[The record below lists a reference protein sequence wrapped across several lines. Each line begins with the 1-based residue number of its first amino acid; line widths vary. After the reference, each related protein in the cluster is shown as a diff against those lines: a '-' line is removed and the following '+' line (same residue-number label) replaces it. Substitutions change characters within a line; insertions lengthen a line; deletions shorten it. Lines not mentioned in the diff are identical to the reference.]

1 MIHKAKAALVV
12 QGHGKGLVSSETI
25 EPYLYSNHELIIF
38 ILFRLEASLFCNFA
52 SFFFVSFWVDNK
64 LDANFFYIKY
74 ITLFFLFLMKTTI
87 MLLHKFLHFNN
98 TYFLKQFFF
107 YL

>member
-52 SFFFVSFWVDNK
+52 SFFLFHFGWIINLMLISFISN
-64 LDANFFYIKY
+64 I
-74 ITLFFLFLMKTTI
+74 
-87 MLLHKFLHFNN
+87 
-98 TYFLKQFFF
+98 
-107 YL
+107 